1 LLLIYDLCIALSYKC
16 FYDQPQMMNH
26 IVESFPLSKL
36 TDNGHLQLNSA
47 GDNAVTWLTS
57 LQLKHSQ
64 NELNFWLV

>member
-1 LLLIYDLCIALSYKC
+1 
-16 FYDQPQMMNH
+16 MMNN

-64 NELNFWLV
+64 NELNF